1 MFVSTTGCLETIKIM
16 ANIYAIHSVG
26 NSLITYLRHAYQTTS
41 LHEEHPCTFRLL
53 SSGEMAEMED
63 PGTTLSLYLYRL
75 AINEHTRNMMQRRDN
90 DEIYSLTLD
99 LYYLLT
105 TWARSALAEQTIL
118 AWAMRQL
125 FLHPILNISSLS
137 PEANWQSNDVVQVIP
152 AEISN
157 EDIMRIWDAFEPSYR
172 LSFSYV
178 ARVARIDPDEIPGGR
193 PVVVTRFD
201 YEQTQERRP

>member
-1 MFVSTTGCLETIKIM
+1 LEAIEKIM

-26 NSLITYLRHAYQTTS
+26 NSLITYLRHAYQS
-41 LHEEHPCTFRLL
+41 IPLHDEHHCTFRLL
-53 SSGEMAEMED
+53 SSGEMAEMDD
-63 PGTTLSLYLYRL
+63 PDTTLSLYLYRVSV
-75 AINEHTRNMMQRRDN
+75 NEHTRNMMQRRDN
-90 DEIYSLTLD
+90 NEIQSLTLD
-99 LYYLLT
+99 LHYLLT
-105 TWARSALAEQTIL
+105 VWARSALAEQTIL

-125 FLHPILNISSLS
+125 FLNPILNTSSLT

-178 ARVARIDPDEIPGGR
+178 ARVARIDPDEIPDDK
-193 PVVVTRFD
+193 PVVATRFD
-201 YEQTQERRP
+201 YEQIQETRP